1 MRVDDDPIDLQG
13 DHMWC
18 LVFHKSACW
27 RLHRSQ
33 PGLYHSRRYSAFF
46 RDDVMARDANHLG
59 GGDDDPRA
67 MRRKKSLRSEDG
79 GAVAVEAAIT
89 LSALL
94 FLLLGAI
101 QFGLVY
107 FAWNTML
114 LAAEEASRYAMLY
127 NPTNFPSGPPGCAD
141 SLPNCAVAWA
151 NQNFGN
157 IFPVTPDIADP
168 NCPSGMSFTA
178 KYIFNIVTPISLSRY
193 VCVPLI

>member
-1 MRVDDDPIDLQG
+1 
-13 DHMWC
+13 
-18 LVFHKSACW
+18 
-27 RLHRSQ
+27 
-33 PGLYHSRRYSAFF
+33 
-46 RDDVMARDANHLG
+46 MARNAKPFG
-59 GGDDDPRA
+59 GGNDDPRS
-67 MRRKKSLRSEDG
+67 MRRKTSLRSEER

-114 LAAEEASRYAMLY
+114 LAAEEAGRYAMLY

-141 SLPNCAVAWA
+141 TLANCAVSWA

-157 IFPVTPDIADP
+157 IFPVTPGTADP

-178 KYIFNIVTPISLSRY
+178 AYTINIVTPITLTRY

>member
-1 MRVDDDPIDLQG
+1 
-13 DHMWC
+13 
-18 LVFHKSACW
+18 
-27 RLHRSQ
+27 
-33 PGLYHSRRYSAFF
+33 
-46 RDDVMARDANHLG
+46 MAGDANHLG
-59 GGDDDPRA
+59 GGNDDPRA
-67 MRRKKSLRSEDG
+67 MRRKKLLRSEEG

-101 QFGLVY
+101 QFGLAY

-114 LAAEEASRYAMLY
+114 LAAEEAGRYAMLFHNY
-127 NPTNFPSGPPGCAD
+127 PGTILSGPNANNPPGCAD
-141 SLPNCAVAWA
+141 TLANCAVAWA

-178 KYIFNIVTPISLSRY
+178 TYTINLVTPIALSRY
-193 VCVPLI
+193 VCIPPLT

>member
-1 MRVDDDPIDLQG
+1 MRVDGDPIDLQG
-13 DHMWC
+13 DHMWH

-27 RLHRSQ
+27 KLHRSQ

-46 RDDVMARDANHLG
+46 RDDFMAGDANHLG
-59 GGDDDPRA
+59 GGNDDPRA
-67 MRRKKSLRSEDG
+67 MRRKKLLRSEEG

-101 QFGLVY
+101 QFGLAY

-114 LAAEEASRYAMLY
+114 LAAEEAGRYAMLFHA
-127 NPTNFPSGPPGCAD
+127 FPNNPPGCAD
-141 SLPNCAVAWA
+141 TLPNCAIAWA

-157 IFPVTPDIADP
+157 IFPVTAGTNAT
-168 NCPSGMSFTA
+168 NCPSGMTFTA
-178 KYIFNIVTPISLSRY
+178 TYTFNIVTPISLTRY